1 MTTAGFSHFMAAH
14 LVDLLQRDHDDI
26 SRLLDTIVMPS
37 APMALVIDALDGL
50 RLAVLVHTIAE
61 TRTIRGL
68 AKLEPLPRVVELAA
82 ESCVEHSAQ
91 QTAVDTLVRENLFA
105 PSWWELAVD
114 LRQRM
119 ADHAF
124 WTDRATVL
132 LSECVPLH
140 LQAQL
145 ARTYATE
152 RMRVLATTAPAQ
164 LVSELHAAG

>member
-1 MTTAGFSHFMAAH
+1 MAAS
-14 LVDLLQRDHDDI
+14 LVDLIDRDHDDI
-26 SRLLDTIVMPS
+26 ARLLDTIVMPS
-37 APMALVIDALDGL
+37 APRALVIDALDGL

-61 TRTIRGL
+61 ARTMRSL
-68 AKLEPLPRVVELAA
+68 LKLEPMPRVRELAD
-82 ESCVEHSAQ
+82 ETCRVHMAQ
-91 QTAVDTLVRENLFA
+91 QTSVDSLVRENLFA
-105 PSWWELAVD
+105 PTWYELAVQ

-124 WTDRATVL
+124 WTERTGML

-152 RMRVLATTAPAQ
+152 RMRVFA
-164 LVSELHAAG
+164 